1 MKKNLRQLI
10 IMLCL
15 MAAPLGVKAQSIVFH
30 LADGDRTITLPAT
43 FTVTPADDLLLIGI
57 GNGQNLTLSK
67 DDVQYVTY
75 RDADGSQRVDVADVA
90 TIVSLLIG
98 SAQSSG
104 TAPANVEAVDLG
116 LPSGTLWAN
125 MNIGAT
131 KPEDYGDY
139 FAWGETET
147 KDEYSRNTY
156 GYTGNKAELDLEDD
170 AAHVNWGSD
179 WRMPTRE
186 QFAELINT
194 SYTTTEWTNQ
204 NGVFG
209 RKITSR
215 INGNSIFLPAAGY
228 RNGSSL
234 SQLSSDGYYW
244 SRSDAQSQSY
254 SLSLH
259 FTFNRCTEYEQFRQY
274 GLSVR
279 PVRPEQVS
287 AGAEDLETV
296 DLGLTSG
303 TLWANMNVGASS
315 PEDYGDYF
323 AWGETTGYV
332 DGKLDFDWSHYF
344 DTDDDGNSFKKYYFN
359 CGLTELD
366 LEDDAAYVNWGADW
380 RMPSRDQIDEL
391 RTECTWTLATRNGV
405 NGYKVTGPNGKSIF
419 LPAAGYRFGG
429 SLEDGGSKGYYWSR
443 TFYNDNPLSALTLD
457 FDSNISTG
465 SGGRCSGRS
474 VRPVRSGQAS
484 AAVEAVNLGLPS
496 GTKWANMNVGASSP
510 EDYGDYFAWGE
521 TETKNEYG
529 VSTYKWCNGSYTTMT
544 KYCSRSEWG
553 YNGFTD
559 NKTQLDPE
567 DDAAYVNLGS
577 DWCMPTYANIQEL
590 LDNCTTEWTTIN
602 SVNGWKFTG
611 PNGNSIFLPAAGCI
625 NADSPSAVG
634 MWGYYWS
641 STFSLNEEN
650 EDYAWM
656 LLGFPNSGADRTSAP
671 RDIGRSVRPVRQD

>member
-30 LADGDRTITLPAT
+30 LADGDRTITMPAT

-147 KDEYSRNTY
+147 KDEY
-156 GYTGNKAELDLEDD
+156 
-170 AAHVNWGSD
+170 
-179 WRMPTRE
+179 
-186 QFAELINT
+186 
-194 SYTTTEWTNQ
+194 
-204 NGVFG
+204 
-209 RKITSR
+209 
-215 INGNSIFLPAAGY
+215 
-228 RNGSSL
+228 
-234 SQLSSDGYYW
+234 
-244 SRSDAQSQSY
+244 
-254 SLSLH
+254 
-259 FTFNRCTEYEQFRQY
+259 
-274 GLSVR
+274 
-279 PVRPEQVS
+279 
-287 AGAEDLETV
+287 
-296 DLGLTSG
+296 
-303 TLWANMNVGASS
+303 
-315 PEDYGDYF
+315 
-323 AWGETTGYV
+323 
-332 DGKLDFDWSHYF
+332 
-344 DTDDDGNSFKKYYFN
+344 
-359 CGLTELD
+359 
-366 LEDDAAYVNWGADW
+366 
-380 RMPSRDQIDEL
+380 
-391 RTECTWTLATRNGV
+391 
-405 NGYKVTGPNGKSIF
+405 
-419 LPAAGYRFGG
+419 
-429 SLEDGGSKGYYWSR
+429 
-443 TFYNDNPLSALTLD
+443 
-457 FDSNISTG
+457 
-465 SGGRCSGRS
+465 
-474 VRPVRSGQAS
+474 
-484 AAVEAVNLGLPS
+484 
-496 GTKWANMNVGASSP
+496 
-510 EDYGDYFAWGE
+510 
-521 TETKNEYG
+521 G

-602 SVNGWKFTG
+602 SVNGWRFTG

-625 NADSPSAVG
+625 KDDVPSGVG

-641 STFSLNEEN
+641 STFSLNDEN

-656 LLGFPNSGADRTSAP
+656 LLGFPNSGAERTSAP

>member
-259 FTFNRCTEYEQFRQY
+259 FTFNRCTEYEQYSHY

-287 AGAEDLETV
+287 AGAEDLEAV

-303 TLWANMNVGASS
+303 TL
-315 PEDYGDYF
+315 
-323 AWGETTGYV
+323 
-332 DGKLDFDWSHYF
+332 
-344 DTDDDGNSFKKYYFN
+344 
-359 CGLTELD
+359 
-366 LEDDAAYVNWGADW
+366 
-380 RMPSRDQIDEL
+380 
-391 RTECTWTLATRNGV
+391 
-405 NGYKVTGPNGKSIF
+405 
-419 LPAAGYRFGG
+419 
-429 SLEDGGSKGYYWSR
+429 
-443 TFYNDNPLSALTLD
+443 
-457 FDSNISTG
+457 
-465 SGGRCSGRS
+465 
-474 VRPVRSGQAS
+474 
-484 AAVEAVNLGLPS
+484 
-496 GTKWANMNVGASSP
+496 WANMNVGASSP

-602 SVNGWKFTG
+602 SVNGWRFTG

-625 NADSPSAVG
+625 NADVPSAVG

-641 STFSLNEEN
+641 STFSLNDEN

-656 LLGFPNSGADRTSAP
+656 LLSFPNSGADRTSAP
-671 RDIGRSVRPVRQD
+671 RDIGRSVRPVRQN